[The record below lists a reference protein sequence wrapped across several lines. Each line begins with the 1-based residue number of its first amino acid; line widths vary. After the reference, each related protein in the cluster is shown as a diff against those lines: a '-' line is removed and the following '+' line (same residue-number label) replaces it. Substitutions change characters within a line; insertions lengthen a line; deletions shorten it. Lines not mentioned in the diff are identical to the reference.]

1 MGTLV
6 QDLRYGARV
15 MLKQPGFT
23 AVAVIALALGIG
35 ANTAIF
41 SAVNAVLLRPLPFPE
56 PERLVL
62 VRDLQQA
69 DETPASYPEYLDWKE
84 QGRTFEHLAG
94 AFNTSYSLTGQGE
107 PEQLLGVRVSAN
119 LLPMLGLKPMIGR
132 NFQPE
137 EESRSGERVVILSYS
152 LWQRRFGGDPGVLG
166 RNLTLNGQGFTV
178 IGVLPAGV
186 KGLLPGVDRLE
197 QIRDL
202 WMPLR
207 LDTTNAP
214 RGLHFLTVIGRLRA
228 GLSLQMARD
237 EVSEVADH
245 LRQTGATQHGVSI
258 VPLIQFVVG
267 STRPALLI
275 LLGAVG
281 LVLMIACANV
291 ANLMLVRAQ
300 SRRKEIAVRLALG
313 ASRAR
318 LIRQLLTESLLLSSV
333 SGTLGVVLAL
343 WGVDSLAAAGRVWL
357 PRAEGIKIDGTVL
370 LFTMGVSL
378 LTAILFGL
386 APALRAS
393 SGQLSEAL
401 KEGGQRAGHG
411 RDRLRSLL
419 VVSEVALSLV
429 LLVGAGLLIKSFA
442 RLLSV
447 DKGFDPRHV
456 LALDLSLPESKYP
469 EPPQQAQFFQQVLER
484 VAALPGVE
492 GVASVS
498 DIPLGDGGTNGG
510 VQIEG
515 KAFPPESE
523 PIAEKLIVSADYFRI
538 MRIPLRSGRYFDERD
553 VAGNHQ
559 VAMINE
565 SFARTYFQGED
576 PIGKRID
583 FGWDTT
589 GWQEVVG
596 MIGDVKHYGL
606 DEAAL
611 PAVYVPHLQ
620 RPSSSMTVVV
630 RTTPDP
636 RSLSAAVRSQVF
648 EVDKDQ
654 PISRVRVMEQVVSAS
669 VASRRLSMG
678 LLAGFAVVALAL
690 AAVGLYGV
698 MSYVVTQRTH
708 EIGVRMALGARVDDV
723 LALILKQGMFLVLIG
738 VGAGLAAALAV
749 TRLIASLLY
758 GVSPTDL
765 ATFVI
770 IAVLLTAVALLAC
783 YLPARRATKVDP
795 MVALRYE

>member
-6 QDLRYGARV
+6 QDLRYGARM

-69 DETPASYPEYLDWKE
+69 DETPPSYPEYLDWNE
-84 QGRTFEHLAG
+84 QIRTFDDLAV
-94 AFNTSYSLTGQGE
+94 AFNTSSSLTGQGE

-119 LLPMLGLKPMIGR
+119 LLPMLGVKPEIGR
-132 NFQPE
+132 NFQPQ

-152 LWQRRFGGDPGVLG
+152 LWQRRFGGDPEVLG
-166 RNLTLNGQGFTV
+166 QNLTLNGQGFTV

-186 KGLLPGVDRLE
+186 KGLLPRANQPE
-197 QIRDL
+197 RSRDF

-207 LDTTNAP
+207 LDTTSAP

-237 EVSEVADH
+237 EVSDVADR
-245 LRQTGATQHGVSI
+245 LRKTGATQHGINI
-258 VPLIQFVVG
+258 VPLTQFVVG

-291 ANLMLVRAQ
+291 ANLMLARAQ

-318 LIRQLLTESLLLSSV
+318 LIRQLLTESVLLSSV

-343 WGVDSLAAAGRVWL
+343 WGVDSLAAAGRMWL
-357 PRAEGIKIDGTVL
+357 PRAEGIKIDATVL
-370 LFTMGVSL
+370 LFTLGVSL

-429 LLVGAGLLIKSFA
+429 LLVGAGLLIKSFV

-484 VAALPGVE
+484 VSALPGVE

-510 VQIEG
+510 IQIEG
-515 KAFPPESE
+515 KNFPPDSE
-523 PIAEKLIVSADYFRI
+523 PIAEKLIVSAGYFRI

-553 VAGNHQ
+553 AAGNQQ
-559 VAMINE
+559 VAVINE
-565 SFARTYFQGED
+565 SFARTHFPGED

-596 MIGDVKHYGL
+596 VIGDVKHYGL
-606 DEAAL
+606 EEAAL
-611 PAVYVPHLQ
+611 PAVYVPQLQ

-654 PISRVRVMEQVVSAS
+654 PISRVRVMEEVVSAT
-669 VASRRLSMG
+669 VASRRLSMA
-678 LLAGFAVVALAL
+678 LLAGFAAVALAL

-723 LALILKQGMFLVLIG
+723 LALILKQGMLLVLIG

-765 ATFVI
+765 ATFAVI
-770 IAVLLTAVALLAC
+770 ALLLTAVALLAC
-783 YLPARRATKVDP
+783 YLPARRATRVDP

>member
-1 MGTLV
+1 
-6 QDLRYGARV
+6 

-62 VRDLQQA
+62 VRDLQQT

-84 QGRTFEHLAG
+84 QGRSFEDLAA

-119 LLPMLGLKPMIGR
+119 LLPMLGVKPMIGR
-132 NFQPE
+132 NFQSE

-152 LWQRRFGGDPGVLG
+152 LWQRRFGGDPEVLG
-166 RNLTLNGQGFTV
+166 HNLTLSGQSFTV

-186 KGLLPGVDRLE
+186 RGLLPGVGQLE
-197 QIRDL
+197 QSRDL

-237 EVSEVADH
+237 EVSDVADR
-245 LRQTGATQHGVSI
+245 LRQTGATQHGINI
-258 VPLIQFVVG
+258 VPLTQFVVG
-267 STRPALLI
+267 STRLALLI

-291 ANLMLVRAQ
+291 ANLMLARAQ
-300 SRRKEIAVRLALG
+300 SRRKEIALRMALG

-318 LIRQLLTESLLLSSV
+318 LIRQLLTESVLLSSV

-343 WGVDSLAAAGRVWL
+343 WGVDSLAAAGGVWL
-357 PRAEGIKIDGTVL
+357 PRAEGINVDATVL
-370 LFTMGVSL
+370 LFTLGVSL

-429 LLVGAGLLIKSFA
+429 LLVGAGLLIKSFV

-447 DKGFDPRHV
+447 DKGFDARHV

-484 VAALPGVE
+484 VTALPGVE
-492 GVASVS
+492 GAASVS

-515 KAFPPESE
+515 KSFPPESE

-538 MRIPLRSGRYFDERD
+538 MRIPLRSGRYFNDRD
-553 VAGNHQ
+553 GSGNQQ

-611 PAVYVPHLQ
+611 PVVYVPQLQ
-620 RPSSSMTVVV
+620 RPSSSMTIVV

-648 EVDKDQ
+648 AMDKDQ

-669 VASRRLSMG
+669 VASRRLSMA

-765 ATFVI
+765 ATFVV
-770 IAVLLTAVALLAC
+770 IALLLTAVALLAC

>member
-6 QDLRYGARV
+6 QDLRYGVRV

-84 QGRTFEHLAG
+84 QSRTFDDLAV
-94 AFNTSYSLTGQGE
+94 AFNTSSSLTGQGE

-119 LLPMLGLKPMIGR
+119 LLPMLGVKTEIGR

-152 LWQRRFGGDPGVLG
+152 LWQRRFGGDPEVLG
-166 RNLTLNGQGFTV
+166 RNVTLSGRGFTV
-178 IGVLPAGV
+178 IGVLPAGI
-186 KGLLPGVDRLE
+186 KGLLPRVDQLE
-197 QIRDL
+197 QSRDL

-207 LDTTNAP
+207 LDASNAP
-214 RGLHFLTVIGRLRA
+214 RGLHFLTVIGRLRG

-237 EVSEVADH
+237 EVSDVADQ
-245 LRQTGATQHGVSI
+245 LRQTGATQHGIMI

-291 ANLMLVRAQ
+291 ANLMLARAQ

-318 LIRQLLTESLLLSSV
+318 LIRQLLTESVLLSSV

-343 WGVDSLAAAGRVWL
+343 WGVDSLAAASRAWL
-357 PRAEGIKIDGTVL
+357 PRAEGIKIDATVL
-370 LFTMGVSL
+370 LFTLGVSL

-429 LLVGAGLLIKSFA
+429 LLVGAGLLIKSFV

-447 DKGFDPRHV
+447 DKGFDPRQV
-456 LALDLSLPESKYP
+456 LALDLSLPESKYA

-492 GVASVS
+492 GAASVS
-498 DIPLGDGGTNGG
+498 NIPLGDGGTNGG

-515 KAFPPESE
+515 KNFPPESE
-523 PIAEKLIVSADYFRI
+523 PIAEKLIVSAGYFRI

-553 VAGNHQ
+553 AAGNQQ
-559 VAMINE
+559 VAIINE

-611 PAVYVPHLQ
+611 PAVYVPQLQ

-648 EVDKDQ
+648 EVDRDQ
-654 PISRVRVMEQVVSAS
+654 PISRVRIMEQVVSAS
-669 VASRRLSMG
+669 VASRRLSMA

-708 EIGVRMALGARVDDV
+708 EIGVRMALGARVGDV
-723 LALILKQGMFLVLIG
+723 LGLVLKQGMVLVLIG
-738 VGAGLAAALAV
+738 VGTGLVAALAV

-765 ATFVI
+765 ATFVV
-770 IAVLLTAVALLAC
+770 IALLLTAVALLAC

>member
-1 MGTLV
+1 MNRLL
-6 QDLRYGARV
+6 QDLRYGARM

-41 SAVNAVLLRPLPFPE
+41 SAVNAVLLRPLSFPE

-84 QGRTFEHLAG
+84 QGRTFDDLAG
-94 AFNTSYSLTGQGE
+94 AFNTSYSLTGRGE

-119 LLPMLGLKPMIGR
+119 LLPMLGVKPVLGR

-152 LWQRRFGGDPGVLG
+152 LWQRRFGGDPEVLG
-166 RNLTLNGQGFTV
+166 QNLTLSGQSFTV
-178 IGVLPAGV
+178 VGVLPAGV
-186 KGLLPGVDRLE
+186 RGLLPGVDQPE
-197 QIRDL
+197 QSRDL

-214 RGLHFLTVIGRLRA
+214 RGLHFMTVIGRLRA
-228 GLSLQMARD
+228 GPSLQMARD
-237 EVSEVADH
+237 EVSDVADH
-245 LRQTGATQHGVSI
+245 LRQTGATQHGIGI
-258 VPLIQFVVG
+258 VPLTQFVVG

-291 ANLMLVRAQ
+291 ANLMLARAQ

-318 LIRQLLTESLLLSSV
+318 LIRQLLTESVLLSSV

-343 WGVDSLAAAGRVWL
+343 WGVDSLAAAGRAWL
-357 PRAEGIKIDGTVL
+357 PRAEGIKIDATVL
-370 LFTMGVSL
+370 LFTLGVSL

-429 LLVGAGLLIKSFA
+429 LLVGAGLLIKSFV

-447 DKGFDPRHV
+447 DKGFDPRQV

-484 VAALPGVE
+484 VSALPGVE
-492 GVASVS
+492 GAASVN

-515 KAFPPESE
+515 KNFPPDSE
-523 PIAEKLIVSADYFRI
+523 PIAEKLIVSAGYFRI

-553 VAGNHQ
+553 AAGNHQ

-606 DEAAL
+606 EEAAL
-611 PAVYVPHLQ
+611 PAVYVPQLQ

-654 PISRVRVMEQVVSAS
+654 PVSRVRVMEQVVSAS
-669 VASRRLSMG
+669 VASRRLSMT

-708 EIGVRMALGARVDDV
+708 EIGVRMALGARVGDV
-723 LALILKQGMFLVLIG
+723 LGLVLKQGMFLVLIG
-738 VGAGLAAALAV
+738 VGAGLVTAVAA

-765 ATFVI
+765 ATFVV
-770 IAVLLTAVALLAC
+770 IALLLTAVALLAC